1 MKKRK
6 LKPKFVK
13 LGQRILC
20 SLCAF
25 LLVTGGIIGWFPLKA
40 KAKGPNLFFD
50 GFENYIPINQSDME
64 ANGWLFFDND
74 GDGRNWYNLSKDN
87 NDALKSHSGKCFLT
101 SASYNDM
108 PVYPDNW
115 AVTPPIDIIAPATLS
130 FWVIAQDGNWSGDY
144 FEIYVAK
151 KDDSFSL
158 DDFDDT
164 PIVSGT
170 ATADYEEYTADL
182 SSYLGETIYIAFRH
196 CNSFDFFRINI
207 DDICVKTDKPLQTIT
222 ASDIS
227 IDFDE
232 IGNIAASTNGGG
244 SLSFKIKSGLD
255 VIEFDSDNK
264 IKPLKTGT
272 ATITIT
278 ASETAEYSKTV
289 KNITVTVNKINQTVT
304 ASNLEFTYGQSGTIT
319 ASATDTESKIS
330 YEVKSGADVVSVDAN
345 GTVTAIK
352 AGDAVV
358 TVKASETDNYK
369 AASKDINVKVN
380 KANQDITVNN
390 VPVRIGNTAKINVT
404 RNVGDGDLEYA
415 VTSGDDYISVDAD
428 GNITTLALG
437 EAHVRVTAKENDNYN
452 STYVDITVTVIEKN
466 VQEIDANNIEIIN
479 ETTGKSVEATLT
491 TGDGT
496 LSYAITEGDAIT
508 VDSTTGAITT
518 IKEGTAKVTITASET
533 TDYAKLEKTITVT
546 VKEKEPEPATEQPSE
561 PTPEQPS
568 EPTPEPEIIEI
579 KDWLDPIRT
588 EVGIGV
594 EVIKETGNATTV
606 YYTGDFSLP
615 YEIMKTLQDNPL
627 LTLVYTF
634 PFEGE
639 TVTVSIPGSQVVASP
654 EIPWYGPAYLVSNFS
669 SGKVYGNESGI
680 YIVKKG
686 DTLTAIAHVFG
697 TTVQALVDKNKIK
710 NPDLIYVG
718 QEIKY

>member
-13 LGQRILC
+13 CGQRILC

-25 LLVTGGIIGWFPLKA
+25 LLVTGCIIGWLPIKTKA
-40 KAKGPNLFFD
+40 VETNIFYED
-50 GFENYIPINQSDME
+50 FENCESESLSSLEN
-64 ANGWLFFDND
+64 NGWLFFDKDIDNN
-74 GDGRNWYNLSKDN
+74 NWYCLNVSGN
-87 NDALKSHSGKCFLT
+87 SNLKSHSGYGHLT
-101 SASYNDM
+101 SASYFNG
-108 PVYPDNW
+108 VLYPDNW
-115 AVTPPIDIIAPATLS
+115 AVTPAIDLPNSSQLS
-130 FWVIAQDGNWSGDY
+130 FWVIGQDKNYPKEY
-144 FEIYVAK
+144 FEVYVTE
-151 KDDSFSL
+151 KDDSFSI
-158 DDFDDT
+158 DDFKDS
-164 PIVSGT
+164 PIVSGYST
-170 ATADYEEYTADL
+170 EEYKEYTADL
-182 SSYLGETIYIAFRH
+182 SSYANKTVYIAFRH
-196 CNSFDFFRINI
+196 CNSTDQFRINI
-207 DDICVKTDKPLQTIT
+207 DDIAVYRKDKQTIT
-222 ASDIS
+222 ASDIV
-227 IDFDE
+227 IGFDE
-232 IGNIAASTNGGG
+232 IGNIAASTDGNG
-244 SLSFKIKSGLD
+244 SLSFEITDGKD
-255 VIEFDSDNK
+255 VIEFDSDNN
-264 IKPLKTGT
+264 IKPLKIGN

-278 ASETAEYSKTV
+278 ATETDDYFKATKD
-289 KNITVTVNKINQTVT
+289 ITVTVNQANQTIT
-304 ASNLEFTYGQSGTIT
+304 ASDLELTYGQTGTIT
-319 ASATDTESKIS
+319 ASATDTESRIS
-330 YEVKSGADVVSVDAN
+330 YEVTTGSEYISVASD
-345 GTVTAIK
+345 GTVSTLK

-358 TVKASETDNYK
+358 TIKASETGNYK
-369 AASKDINVKVN
+369 AASKNISVKVN
-380 KANQDITVNN
+380 KADQDITVNN
-390 VPVRIGNTAKINVT
+390 VPVKIGNAAKINVT
-404 RNVGDGDLEYA
+404 RNVGDGDIEYS
-415 VTSGDDYISVDAD
+415 VTDGDDYISVDAD
-428 GNITTLALG
+428 GNITTKALG
-437 EAHVRVTAKENDNYN
+437 EAHVRVTAKESDNYN
-452 STYVDITVTVIEKN
+452 STYADITVTVIDKN
-466 VQEIDANNIEIIN
+466 VQVIEASDIEIIN
-479 ETTGKSVEATLT
+479 GTTGKNIDAKLT
-491 TGDGT
+491 AGDGT
-496 LSYAITEGDAIT
+496 LSYAVTEGDAIT

-546 VKEKEPEPATEQPSE
+546 VKEKEPEPST
-561 PTPEQPS
+561 EQPS

-669 SGKVYGNESGI
+669 SGKVYGNESGV

>member
-1 MKKRK
+1 MFRHH
-6 LKPKFVK
+6 
-13 LGQRILC
+13 
-20 SLCAF
+20 
-25 LLVTGGIIGWFPLKA
+25 
-40 KAKGPNLFFD
+40 D
-50 GFENYIPINQSDME
+50 
-64 ANGWLFFDND
+64 
-74 GDGRNWYNLSKDN
+74 
-87 NDALKSHSGKCFLT
+87 
-101 SASYNDM
+101 SYNQNYL
-108 PVYPDNW
+108 VLDNIL
-115 AVTPPIDIIAPATLS
+115 VVNST
-130 FWVIAQDGNWSGDY
+130 
-144 FEIYVAK
+144 
-151 KDDSFSL
+151 
-158 DDFDDT
+158 
-164 PIVSGT
+164 IV
-170 ATADYEEYTADL
+170 
-182 SSYLGETIYIAFRH
+182 
-196 CNSFDFFRINI
+196 
-207 DDICVKTDKPLQTIT
+207 VQPQTIT
-222 ASDIS
+222 ANDIELSFDENDKQIGASTDGNGTLSYNVTVGSDIIS
-227 IDFDE
+227 VSSDGTI
-232 IGNIAASTNGGG
+232 TP
-244 SLSFKIKSGLD
+244 IKA
-255 VIEFDSDNK
+255 
-264 IKPLKTGT
+264 GT
-272 ATITIT
+272 ATVTIT
-278 ASETAEYSKTV
+278 ASETAAYLEATKD
-289 KNITVTVNKINQTVT
+289 ITITVNKANQTVT

-330 YEVKSGADVVSVDAN
+330 YEVKSGADVVSVDTN

-369 AASKDINVKVN
+369 AASKNIIVKVN
-380 KANQDITVNN
+380 KADQDITVNN
-390 VPVRIGNTAKINVT
+390 VPVKIGNSAKINVT

-428 GNITTLALG
+428 GNITTKALG

-466 VQEIDANNIEIIN
+466 VPEIDASNIELIN
-479 ETTGKSVEATLT
+479 GTTGKNIDAKLT
-491 TGDGT
+491 AGDGT
-496 LSYAITEGDAIT
+496 LSYAVTEGDAIT

>member
-6 LKPKFVK
+6 LKPEIVK
-13 LGQRILC
+13 GVQRILSVLC
-20 SLCAF
+20 SV
-25 LLVTGGIIGWFPLKA
+25 LLVAGGVIGWFPLKA
-40 KAKGPNLFFD
+40 KAEETNLFFED
-50 GFENYIPINQSDME
+50 FENLMESSEVDLINGYRDVLE
-64 ANGWLFFDND
+64 KNGWQFFDEDND
-74 GDGRNWYNLSKDN
+74 KYNWCYIKNDDSDRAHSGDGLLS
-87 NDALKSHSGKCFLT
+87 
-101 SASYNDM
+101 SASYDNN
-108 PVYPDNW
+108 YGILNPDNW
-115 AVTPPIDIIAPATLS
+115 AVTPPIDIMAPATLS
-130 FWVIAQDGNWSGDY
+130 FWVRAQDVSWPGDY

-158 DDFDDT
+158 DDFDAT

-170 ATADYEEYTADL
+170 ATADYKEYTADL
-182 SSYLGETIYIAFRH
+182 SSYLGETIFIAFRH
-196 CNSFDFFRINI
+196 CNSYDFYRINI

-227 IDFDE
+227 IDFDK

-244 SLSFKIKSGLD
+244 SLSYKIKSGLD
-255 VIEFDSDNK
+255 IIEFDSDNN
-264 IKPLKTGT
+264 IKPLKAGT

-289 KNITVTVNKINQTVT
+289 KNITVTVNKVNQTVT

-330 YEVKSGADVVSVDAN
+330 YEVKSGSDVVSVDAN

-390 VPVRIGNTAKINVT
+390 VPVRIGNNAKINVT

-428 GNITTLALG
+428 GNITTKALG

-466 VQEIDANNIEIIN
+466 VPEIDASNIELIN
-479 ETTGKSVEATLT
+479 GTTGKNIDAKLT
-491 TGDGT
+491 AGDGT
-496 LSYAITEGDAIT
+496 LSYAVTEGDSIT

-533 TDYAKLEKTITVT
+533 TDYAKREKTITVT
-546 VKEKEPEPATEQPSE
+546 VKEKEPEPST
-561 PTPEQPS
+561 EQPS

-639 TVTVSIPGSQVVASP
+639 TVTVSIPGNQVVASP

-669 SGKVYGNESGI
+669 SGKVYGNESGV